1 MFLSPH
7 TVQAVWG
14 FFIFVLQLE
23 SFMILIEEI
32 YSLYRDFPHIST
44 DSRAIIPGSLFI
56 ALKGDHFD
64 GNRFAADALQKG
76 AAYAVIDNPA
86 FKDGDRY
93 IVVPDT
99 LGMLKKLALHH
110 RNRINAKI
118 IGVTGTNGKTT
129 TKELIAKVLAT
140 SFNTIFTKGNLNNHI
155 GVPLT
160 VLSIKEDTEFAVIE
174 MGANH
179 QGEIADL
186 CRIAKPAYG
195 IITNIGKAH
204 LEGFGGYEGVIRA
217 KSELYSYIRQ
227 NNGLVFLN
235 LDNQLLVNLS
245 GGMTSITYGTR
256 DDADCT
262 GQMITMD
269 PYLTIK
275 WNKSRENGTIKSSL
289 YGHYNFENILAAV
302 CIGSYFGISPEKIN
316 SSIGSYSP
324 DNNRSQ
330 WINTGKNNLVLDAY
344 NANPSS
350 MKAALLNFHR
360 IDAPDK
366 MIILGDMME
375 LGHESQKEHLDILYL
390 VKELSVKNIVVI
402 GENFSTAAKDTDI
415 ISFHS
420 ISDAEN
426 WFRNNPVNS
435 LTILLKGSRKMQL
448 EKLVTLF

>member
-1 MFLSPH
+1 
-7 TVQAVWG
+7 
-14 FFIFVLQLE
+14 
-23 SFMILIEEI
+23 MILIEEL
-32 YSLYRDFPHIST
+32 YSLYRDFPQIAT
-44 DSRAIIPGSLFI
+44 DSRTIIPGSLFFAI
-56 ALKGDHFD
+56 KGDHFD
-64 GNRFAADALQKG
+64 GNLFAADALQKG
-76 AAYAVIDNPA
+76 AEYAVIDIPA
-86 FKDGDRY
+86 LKNGDRY

-99 LGMLKKLALHH
+99 LDALKKLALHH
-110 RNRINAKI
+110 RDRINAKI
-118 IGVTGTNGKTT
+118 IGITGSNGKTT
-129 TKELIAKVLAT
+129 TKELVGKVLAS
-140 SFNTIFTKGNLNNHI
+140 SFITVVTKGNLNNHI

-160 VLSIKEDTEFAVIE
+160 LLSIKEDTAFAVVE

-186 CRIAKPAYG
+186 CRIAKPDYG

-204 LEGFGGYEGVIRA
+204 LEGFGGYEGVIKA

-227 NNGLVFLN
+227 NNGLIFLH

-245 GGMTSITYGTR
+245 DGMTAITYGTR
-256 DDADCT
+256 DDAHCK
-262 GQMITMD
+262 GEMITMD
-269 PYLTIK
+269 PFLEVSWIHGLQ
-275 WNKSRENGTIKSSL
+275 NGTIKSSL

-302 CIGSYFGISPEKIN
+302 CIGSYFGINPEKIN

-360 IDAPDK
+360 INAPCK

-375 LGHESQKEHLDILYL
+375 LGQESQKEHQNIINL
-390 VKELSVKNIVVI
+390 VKELLITPVVLI
-402 GENFSTAAKDTDI
+402 GENFSAVAKGSEI
-415 ISFHS
+415 ISFRDVS
-420 ISDAEN
+420 EAEE
-426 WFRNNPVNS
+426 WFLNNPVNGS
-435 LTILLKGSRKMQL
+435 TILLKGSRKMLL